1 MRRALLSVLLFLFSV
16 AMLLLASPY
25 VLYRLGLSG
34 VEGFPQKPVLAAS
47 REQQARVWSE
57 ARGVGTPHVT
67 ATNPYLYAARLVFTP
82 GAATRPGELIAWQVA
97 SRYLMMHRRYRGTA
111 WWHLS
116 GAALTIWLSRNWT
129 EEEILSAAWHA
140 QQASVRQPNASHDR
154 HGAQAS
160 LGSR

>member
-1 MRRALLSVLLFLFSV
+1 MHRVLLSVLWFLFAV

-25 VLYRLGLSG
+25 LLYRLGLSG
-34 VEGFPQKPVLAAS
+34 VEGFPQKPALTAS
-47 REQQARVWSE
+47 RGQQARVWSE
-57 ARGVGTPHVT
+57 ALGVGTPHVV

-82 GAATRPGELIAWQVA
+82 GAATPPGELIAWRVA
-97 SRYLMMHRRYRGTA
+97 ARHLMTHRRYQGMA

-116 GAALTIWLSRNWT
+116 GTALTIWLSRNWT

-140 QQASVRQPNASHDR
+140 QHAAMLQPSALHDR
-154 HGAQAS
+154 QSAQAS